1 MTETNGTEYGQA
13 EPKRAVLILAGLL
26 FAVAS
31 AAVPLSLTKPWV
43 GMVLWAVMLIGCIV
57 LLRAVRAGVV
67 LTLIASAAALFLTGT
82 YLFAGTLTAA
92 LCVGTFAGAL
102 LLTVTKK
109 PYWVCLIPLVSA
121 GVTAAFTRDWLFLLS
136 ALSLLPAAAL
146 TAFATRRGMSRTSV
160 ICCGAAG
167 LLAAALILTGAAIAR
182 TGAGLSVETVRALFD
197 TWKAKLLAEQIEMRD
212 ALLAS
217 LEKLYENNLP
227 AGATSAD
234 KVLDTYRQLLSNAN
248 LEASLTQV
256 FNVIPGAAIAA
267 ALIAAYLGQLLLLE
281 GCDAAGMR
289 SVIKPESEFLV
300 ISLPAAVIWI
310 VCLILSI
317 VTEGTTV
324 ASVTAANLLLMLTPG
339 LCAVG
344 WHTLMRFLRSIPPQG
359 RWIFILPAVT
369 VACCASASVFY
380 VLAAYG
386 AYATI
391 LSFVRRAMLRGGSS
405 DPPGG
410 GPDGND

>member
-13 EPKRAVLILAGLL
+13 EPKRWVLILAGLL

-43 GMVLWAVMLIGCIV
+43 GMALWAVMLIGCIV
-57 LLRAVRAGVV
+57 LFRAMRAGVV
-67 LTLIASAAALFLTGT
+67 LTLIASALALFLTGT

-146 TAFATRRGMSRTSV
+146 TAFATRRGMSRTTV
-160 ICCGAAG
+160 ICYGAAG

-182 TGAGLSVETVRALFD
+182 TGAGLTVETVRSLLD
-197 TWKAKLLAEQIEMRD
+197 TWKAKLLAEQMEMRD

-217 LEKLYENNLP
+217 LEKLYANNLP
-227 AGATSAD
+227 AGAASAD
-234 KVLDTYRQLLSNAN
+234 KALDTYRQLLSNAN

-256 FNVIPGAAIAA
+256 FNVLPGAAVAV
-267 ALIAAYLGQLLLLE
+267 ALIAAYLGQ
-281 GCDAAGMR
+281 
-289 SVIKPESEFLV
+289 PESEFLV
-300 ISLPAAVIWI
+300 ISFPAAVIWV
-310 VCLILSI
+310 VCLIVSM
-317 VTEGTTV
+317 VTEGATV
-324 ASVTAANLLLMLTPG
+324 ASVTAENLVLILMPG

-344 WHTLMRFLRSIPPQG
+344 WQTLMRFFRSIPAQG
-359 RWIFILPAVT
+359 RWIFILPAVAI
-369 VACCASASVFY
+369 ACCASVSVFY

-391 LSFVRRAMLRGGSS
+391 LSFVRRVMLRGGNA
-405 DPPGG
+405 DPPDG